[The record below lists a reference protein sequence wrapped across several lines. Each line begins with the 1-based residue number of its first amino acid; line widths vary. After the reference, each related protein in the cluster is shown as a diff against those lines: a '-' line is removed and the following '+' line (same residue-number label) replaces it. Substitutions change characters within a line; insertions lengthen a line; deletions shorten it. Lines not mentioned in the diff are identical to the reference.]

1 MEKVYSNGEWSG
13 AYSDFDYL
21 DTDSEGNTMICNQV
35 DDGDCW
41 EIYEKHTVFR
51 KNERKTVWDMATD
64 FERRVNLWKY

>member
-21 DTDSEGNTMICNQV
+21 DTDSEGNTIICNQV

-41 EIYEKHTVFR
+41 EIYEKHIVLR
-51 KNERKTVWDMATD
+51 AG
-64 FERRVNLWKY
+64 Y